1 MAIALRS
8 TSRAVVNDTTSGPVS
23 VTAPAGVVPGDV
35 LVAVVTSGQD
45 AGSATAYTSSGWTS
59 AAHWD
64 REGNS
69 MLPSTAVLWKVAG
82 SSEPGTY
89 AFSRTG
95 STASDQFLVHVS
107 CWSGVSST
115 NPFAV
120 SPTRLN
126 QTSGGNPT
134 PAPSVTVP
142 SGLSSSAMLV
152 TAHIAM
158 WYDAA
163 SAEGRWSTPSG
174 MSPLVVWSGQWAQM
188 GSFYAAVGAGA
199 TGERSSSLASTPTHA
214 GRRGV
219 SFALR
224 PATTTT
230 TPPVEPPI
238 EVPPVIT
245 PPIDRAVE
253 VENAEWSFAIGPP
266 GSVVRE
272 LNAGSSRR
280 VTFNLSEAHEAS
292 VTIDGFDP
300 AAREIVE
307 LSTDLYVFRRRATG
321 QPRELLYRGRIGKT
335 ADACSADGHE
345 VTVPSIS
352 YKGVLKRRLLMTGF
366 SSANSAY
373 TVGDSSGTGR
383 GQRWNQVDQMQIA
396 WELVDGI
403 QQLANGDLGIVNGI
417 GQSSGKLRDRTFQ
430 MGDSIAEQLDSLSD
444 VIDGFDWDITPTYT
458 NGASGLRLDRWY
470 RERGIVRNEVLA
482 YLQSGSNL
490 LSVQR
495 QVDSSDFANAIRS
508 KGRAP
513 ESSGSV
519 QGVEPAPVE
528 RYATPGPEGRWDK
541 LFDEDSTTAAGLA
554 ERADWRVA
562 DASLIR
568 PSYTVELKPGV
579 WRGPDHFWLGD
590 TVKLVVQSGRLNV
603 QTDVRVQTID
613 IAIDDNGDEQVSVTL
628 GYPKKDFRSKMSEI
642 DRRLARLERR

>member
-1 MAIALRS
+1 MA
-8 TSRAVVNDTTSGPVS
+8 
-23 VTAPAGVVPGDV
+23 
-35 LVAVVTSGQD
+35 
-45 AGSATAYTSSGWTS
+45 
-59 AAHWD
+59 
-64 REGNS
+64 E
-69 MLPSTAVLWKVAG
+69 
-82 SSEPGTY
+82 
-89 AFSRTG
+89 
-95 STASDQFLVHVS
+95 SD
-107 CWSGVSST
+107 
-115 NPFAV
+115 
-120 SPTRLN
+120 
-126 QTSGGNPT
+126 
-134 PAPSVTVP
+134 
-142 SGLSSSAMLV
+142 
-152 TAHIAM
+152 
-158 WYDAA
+158 
-163 SAEGRWSTPSG
+163 
-174 MSPLVVWSGQWAQM
+174 
-188 GSFYAAVGAGA
+188 
-199 TGERSSSLASTPTHA
+199 
-214 GRRGV
+214 
-219 SFALR
+219 
-224 PATTTT
+224 
-230 TPPVEPPI
+230 
-238 EVPPVIT
+238 
-245 PPIDRAVE
+245 
-253 VENAEWSFAIGPP
+253 WSFAIGPP
-266 GSVVRE
+266 GSITRE
-272 LNAGSSRR
+272 LNAASSRK
-280 VTFNLSEAHEAS
+280 VTFSLTEPHEAS
-292 VTIDGFDP
+292 VVIDGFDL

-307 LSTDLYVFRRRATG
+307 LATDLYVFRRRDAEH
-321 QPRELLYRGRIGKT
+321 PRELLYRGRIGKT

-373 TVGDSSGTGR
+373 TVGDSSGAGR

-403 QQLANGDLGIVNGI
+403 QQLSNGDLGIVNGV

-430 MGDSIAEQLDSLSD
+430 MGDPIADQIDSLSD

-458 NGASGLRLDRWY
+458 NGSSGLKLDRWY
-470 RERGIVRNEVLA
+470 RARGIVRNEVLA

-490 LSVQR
+490 RSVQR

-519 QGVEPAPVE
+519 QGVEPQPVE

-554 ERADWRVA
+554 ERADWRVT

-628 GYPKKDFRSKMSEI
+628 GYPKKDFRSKLSDI

>member
-1 MAIALRS
+1 M
-8 TSRAVVNDTTSGPVS
+8 
-23 VTAPAGVVPGDV
+23 TAD
-35 LVAVVTSGQD
+35 
-45 AGSATAYTSSGWTS
+45 
-59 AAHWD
+59 
-64 REGNS
+64 
-69 MLPSTAVLWKVAG
+69 
-82 SSEPGTY
+82 
-89 AFSRTG
+89 
-95 STASDQFLVHVS
+95 
-107 CWSGVSST
+107 
-115 NPFAV
+115 
-120 SPTRLN
+120 
-126 QTSGGNPT
+126 
-134 PAPSVTVP
+134 
-142 SGLSSSAMLV
+142 
-152 TAHIAM
+152 
-158 WYDAA
+158 
-163 SAEGRWSTPSG
+163 
-174 MSPLVVWSGQWAQM
+174 
-188 GSFYAAVGAGA
+188 
-199 TGERSSSLASTPTHA
+199 
-214 GRRGV
+214 
-219 SFALR
+219 
-224 PATTTT
+224 
-230 TPPVEPPI
+230 
-238 EVPPVIT
+238 
-245 PPIDRAVE
+245 
-253 VENAEWSFAIGPP
+253 WSFAIGPP
-266 GSVVRE
+266 GSITRE
-272 LNAGSSRR
+272 LNAASSRK
-280 VTFNLSEAHEAS
+280 VKFSLTEPHEAS
-292 VTIDGFDP
+292 VVIDGFDL

-307 LSTDLYVFRRRATG
+307 LVTDLYVFRRRDPEDA
-321 QPRELLYRGRIGKT
+321 RELLYRGRIGNT
-335 ADACSADGHE
+335 ADAMRSDGHE
-345 VTVPSIS
+345 VTVPSTS
-352 YKGVLKRRLLMTGF
+352 YKGVLQRRLLMTGF
-366 SSANSAY
+366 TSANSAY

-403 QQLANGDLGIVNGI
+403 QQLSNGDLGIVNGV

-458 NGASGLRLDRWY
+458 NGASGLQLDRWY
-470 RERGIVRNEVLA
+470 RSRGIVRNEVLA
-482 YLQSGSNL
+482 FLQSGSNL

-613 IAIDDNGDEQVSVTL
+613 ITIDDNGDEQVSVTL
-628 GYPKKDFRSKMSEI
+628 GYPKKDFRSKMSDI

>member
-1 MAIALRS
+1 M
-8 TSRAVVNDTTSGPVS
+8 
-23 VTAPAGVVPGDV
+23 
-35 LVAVVTSGQD
+35 
-45 AGSATAYTSSGWTS
+45 
-59 AAHWD
+59 
-64 REGNS
+64 
-69 MLPSTAVLWKVAG
+69 
-82 SSEPGTY
+82 
-89 AFSRTG
+89 
-95 STASDQFLVHVS
+95 
-107 CWSGVSST
+107 
-115 NPFAV
+115 
-120 SPTRLN
+120 
-126 QTSGGNPT
+126 
-134 PAPSVTVP
+134 
-142 SGLSSSAMLV
+142 
-152 TAHIAM
+152 
-158 WYDAA
+158 
-163 SAEGRWSTPSG
+163 
-174 MSPLVVWSGQWAQM
+174 
-188 GSFYAAVGAGA
+188 AGA
-199 TGERSSSLASTPTHA
+199 
-214 GRRGV
+214 
-219 SFALR
+219 
-224 PATTTT
+224 
-230 TPPVEPPI
+230 
-238 EVPPVIT
+238 
-245 PPIDRAVE
+245 D
-253 VENAEWSFAIGPP
+253 WSFAIGPP
-266 GSVVRE
+266 GSITRE
-272 LNAGSSRR
+272 LNAASSRK
-280 VTFNLSEAHEAS
+280 VTFSLTEPHEAS
-292 VTIDGFDP
+292 VVIDGFDL

-307 LSTDLYVFRRRATG
+307 LATDLYVFRRRDPEDA
-321 QPRELLYRGRIGKT
+321 RELLYRGRIGNT
-335 ADACSADGHE
+335 ADAMRADGHE
-345 VTVPSIS
+345 VTVPSTS
-352 YKGVLKRRLLMTGF
+352 YKGVLQRRLLMTGF
-366 SSANSAY
+366 ASANSAY

-383 GQRWNQVDQMQIA
+383 GQRWNQIDQMQIA

-403 QQLANGDLGIVNGI
+403 QQLSNGDLGIVNGV

-458 NGASGLRLDRWY
+458 NGASGLQLDRWY
-470 RERGIVRNEVLA
+470 RARGTVRNEVLA
-482 YLQSGSNL
+482 FLQSGSNL

-628 GYPKKDFRSKMSEI
+628 GYPKKDFKSKLSDI